1 MFNSISK
8 ERVYRVLEQ
17 VMDPEVGRSIMEL
30 NMVRSV
36 EIENGQVSV
45 EIALTVRGCPL
56 AKTLEEDVRRAVET
70 IPGVSEVIVKMGTMS
85 PEELQRFVGQIKA
98 RHPQAGIEHIRHIVA
113 VGSGKGGV
121 GKSTI
126 ALNLALSFLKLGK
139 KVGLFDADIWGPS
152 IAKMLNLRDMPIALA
167 DHLIEPLEA
176 FQMKV
181 MTFGTILR
189 ENQPVIWRGPMA
201 HKAIEQFL
209 LDTLWGELDYLI
221 VDLPPGT
228 GDVAISV
235 SQLARIDGAVL
246 VTTPQEVSAL
256 DVRKAIN
263 MFRSMSVRILGVVEN
278 MAYFR
283 CSRCLEKHYI
293 FGKNG
298 AQTLSDLEHVPVLGQ
313 VPLDITLMEAE
324 DNGLPFM
331 FNVSENNEVYSAI
344 LDIARNIYQI
354 FESTH

>member
-1 MFNSISK
+1 
-8 ERVYRVLEQ
+8 
-17 VMDPEVGRSIMEL
+17 
-30 NMVRSV
+30 V
-36 EIENGQVSV
+36 EIENSRVSV
-45 EIALTVRGCPL
+45 EIALTVKGCPL
-56 AKTLEEDVRRAVET
+56 VKTLEEDVKRAVQT
-70 IPGVSEVIVKMGTMS
+70 IPGVSEVMVKMGTMS

-98 RHPQAGIEHIRHIVA
+98 RHPQAGIQHIRHLIA

-126 ALNLALSFLKLGK
+126 ALNLALSFLKLEK

-152 IAKMLNLRDMPIALA
+152 IAKMLNLRDMPTVLA
-167 DHLIEPLEA
+167 ENLIEPMEA
-176 FQMKV
+176 FGMKV

-235 SQLARIDGAVL
+235 SQLARIDGALL
-246 VTTPQEVSAL
+246 VTTPQEVAAL
-256 DVRKAIN
+256 DVRKAVN
-263 MFRSMSVRILGVVEN
+263 MFRTMGIRILGVVEN

-283 CSRCLEKHYI
+283 CTRCSEKHFI

-298 AQTLSDLEHVPVLGQ
+298 AQTLSELEHIPVLGQ

-324 DNGLPFM
+324 DKGLPFM
-331 FNVSENNEVYSAI
+331 FHTSESNETYSAI
-344 LDIARNIYQI
+344 LHIARNIIQALD
-354 FESTH
+354 STP

>member
-1 MFNSISK
+1 MFNSITK
-8 ERVYRVLEQ
+8 ERVFRVLEQ
-17 VMDPEVGRSIMEL
+17 VMDPEVGRSIVEL

-36 EIENGQVSV
+36 EIENSRVSV

-56 AKTLEEDVRRAVET
+56 AKTLEEDVRLAVQT
-70 IPGVSEVIVKMGTMS
+70 IPGVSEVIVKMGTMG

-98 RHPQAGIEHIRHIVA
+98 RHPQAGTEHTRHIVA

-152 IAKMLNLRDMPIALA
+152 IAKMLNLRDMPTALA
-167 DHLIEPLEA
+167 DNLIEPLEV

-246 VTTPQEVSAL
+246 VTTPQEVAAL

-263 MFRSMSVRILGVVEN
+263 MFRSMGVRILGVVEN

-283 CSRCLEKHYI
+283 CSRCLEKHFI

-324 DNGLPFM
+324 DKGFPFM
-331 FNVSENNEVYSAI
+331 FNVSENNEAYSA
-344 LDIARNIYQI
+344 LLNIARNIYQI
-354 FESTH
+354 FEPTH